1 MTTDEII
8 EVTTT
13 TIGCDGGGVL
23 GHPTVYLKI
32 GDAGEVICPYC
43 SRQFVLSKD
52 ASAETGH

>member
-43 SRQFVLSKD
+43 SRQFVLSKE

>member
-43 SRQFVLSKD
+43 SRHFVLSKD

>member
-32 GDAGEVICPYC
+32 GDAGGVICPYC

>member
-13 TIGCDGGGVL
+13 TIGCDGGGAL

-52 ASAETGH
+52 AFAETGH

>member
-32 GDAGEVICPYC
+32 GDAGEVICPYY

>member
-8 EVTTT
+8 KVTTT

>member
-43 SRQFVLSKD
+43 SRQFVRSKD

>member
-43 SRQFVLSKD
+43 SRKFALSKD
-52 ASAETGH
+52 ASTETGH